1 MWKDIL
7 KIEGDMAGFFRD
19 FEKNKIKELAQ
30 PIDGKENINGWNEI
44 GRIADE
50 YGLPTYVGNLI
61 YFSNSGV
68 HTQLKEPIVDIAS
81 YNKAVRARI
90 EEGQKRDL
98 QRKKDSYKP
107 KRKGQR
113 RRR

>member
-1 MWKDIL
+1 
-7 KIEGDMAGFFRD
+7 MAGFFRD

-44 GRIADE
+44 GRIADG

-61 YFSNSGV
+61 YFSNTGV
-68 HTQLKEPIVDIAS
+68 HTK
-81 YNKAVRARI
+81 YK